1 MSPTTLWPVLF
12 APLAVV
18 LLVLLIVAVAAIVYC
33 KRRTR
38 FLNLKRGL
46 NKESSPEDS
55 RTERVYEGWFI
66 PFCSLQGDYLTCQS
80 NMSHRYYYSVVGSC
94 CHSLYL

>member
-1 MSPTTLWPVLF
+1 MVLYNICANLICVTFIGPAASASSPWPILF

-18 LLVLLIVAVAAIVYC
+18 FLVLVIVAVAAIVYC
-33 KRRTR
+33 KRRR
-38 FLNLKRGL
+38 RNLNLKRGQ

-66 PFCSLQGDYLTCQS
+66 PFCSLQI
-80 NMSHRYYYSVVGSC
+80 
-94 CHSLYL
+94 